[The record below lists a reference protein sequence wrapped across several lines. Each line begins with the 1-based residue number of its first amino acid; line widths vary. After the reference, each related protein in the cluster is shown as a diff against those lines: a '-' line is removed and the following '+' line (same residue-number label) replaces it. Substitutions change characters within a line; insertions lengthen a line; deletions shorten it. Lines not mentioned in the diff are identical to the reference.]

1 MYYIVELEMSIELK
15 EKIESIIAKE
25 NLSLEDYLA
34 RCLSYYTLHS
44 DELERIQKEYNA
56 LSENEK
62 ETTNSIRVIRIYPV
76 ADGETEN
83 DARERAIRNE
93 NEQHLLLP
101 ELSVEELHEHIE
113 DDDFP
118 VKFGNPVII
127 NCYNGKKLVCITLPL
142 FERMLRQ
149 TGQDDKADEIN
160 RIAEGKEQTS

>member
-1 MYYIVELEMSIELK
+1 M
-15 EKIESIIAKE
+15 
-25 NLSLEDYLA
+25 
-34 RCLSYYTLHS
+34 
-44 DELERIQKEYNA
+44 
-56 LSENEK
+56 
-62 ETTNSIRVIRIYPV
+62 

-149 TGQDDKADEIN
+149 AGQDDKADEIN

>member
-62 ETTNSIRVIRIYPV
+62 ETTNSIRVIRI
-76 ADGETEN
+76 
-83 DARERAIRNE
+83 
-93 NEQHLLLP
+93 
-101 ELSVEELHEHIE
+101 SVEELHEHIE

-149 TGQDDKADEIN
+149 AGQDDKADEIN